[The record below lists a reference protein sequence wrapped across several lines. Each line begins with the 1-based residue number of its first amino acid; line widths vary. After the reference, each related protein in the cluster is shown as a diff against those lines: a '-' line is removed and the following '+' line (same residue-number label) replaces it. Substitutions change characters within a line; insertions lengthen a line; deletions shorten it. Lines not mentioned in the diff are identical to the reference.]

1 MEIAQQEKHMELI
14 RACKQGD
21 RIAQHKIY
29 KAYARAMYNTS
40 LRIVKDQLQAED
52 VVQEAFIEVFT
63 HLHSFREDS
72 SFGYW
77 LKQIVINRSISALR
91 KIKGDPLSMTGDLP
105 VAESDLMTEE
115 EGPDEGDRIE
125 MEVTRIKTAIDQL
138 PEGYR
143 MVLILYLLEGYDH
156 EEIAQILSISKATSR
171 TQYIRGKKRLLQM
184 LMPN

>member
-1 MEIAQQEKHMELI
+1 MELI

-21 RIAQHKIY
+21 RIAQHKVY

-40 LRIVKDQLQAED
+40 LRIVKDHLQAED

-63 HLHSFREDS
+63 HLHRFREDS

-91 KIKGDPLSMTGDLP
+91 KIKGDLLSMTGDLP
-105 VAESDLMTEE
+105 EEASDLMAAD
-115 EGPDEGDRIE
+115 EGPDEEDRIE
-125 MEVTRIKTAIDQL
+125 LEVNRIKTAIDQL

-156 EEIAQILSISKATSR
+156 EEIAQILSISQATSR

-184 LMPN
+184 LMPD